1 LELNEKV
8 KLAQKGD
15 DNVFYELMDERKK
28 TLYITAYTYVK
39 NKDDAL
45 DIVHDTVL
53 KAYTNIKKL
62 KEPQFFNT
70 WLTRILINCSIDF
83 IRKNKKVVSLAE
95 TTSLHAAINQD
106 FNEQSLDLFNAIS
119 KLNEKS
125 KTIVILKYFQDMTLT
140 EIADM
145 LNSPLGTV
153 KTNLHKA
160 LKELRIELREEG
172 EL

>member
-1 LELNEKV
+1 LELKEKV

-83 IRKNKKVVSLAE
+83 IRKNNKVVSLEE
-95 TTSLHAAINQD
+95 TTSLQAAINQD
-106 FNEQSLDLFNAIS
+106 FNEQSIDLFNAIS

-145 LNSPLGTV
+145 LKSPLGTV
-153 KTNLHKA
+153 KSNLHKA
-160 LKELRIELREEG
+160 LKELRVELREEG